1 MVGCSPYGRFTKHDN
16 QKVMQIDSRVIV
28 NGKKGRLI
36 WKDNDFINPHTN
48 EPHDILVKVKFE
60 DVTEVLRMSELTID
74 NDPIEETIK
83 SNMKAKINFNQFL
96 EIEKQLEIRYG
107 KITSV
112 ERMPKSDK
120 MLKLTVDFGTEE
132 RIVMTN
138 IGSSVED
145 LEVLLHKF
153 FPYITNLEPAKIMG
167 VISEAMIMVPTM
179 EDGTINL
186 GQNPLIG
193 NKLL

>member
-1 MVGCSPYGRFTKHDN
+1 ME
-16 QKVMQIDSRVIV
+16 IDSRVIV
-28 NGKKGRLI
+28 NGKKGKLI
-36 WKDNDFINPHTN
+36 WKDNPYIDPSTGK
-48 EPHDILVKVKFE
+48 PADILVKVKFE
-60 DVTEVLRMSELTID
+60 DETKFQRLSELEAD
-74 NDPIEETIK
+74 NSPIEKEIK
-83 SNMKAKINFNQFL
+83 SIMKAKINFSQFL

-107 KITSV
+107 KIVSA

-120 MLKLTVDFGTEE
+120 MLKLSVDFGTEV
-132 RIVMTN
+132 RTVMTN

-153 FPYITNLEPAKIMG
+153 FPYITNLEPVKIMG
-167 VISEAMIMVPTM
+167 VVSEAMIMVPTT
-179 EDGTINL
+179 EDGAINL

>member
-1 MVGCSPYGRFTKHDN
+1 ME
-16 QKVMQIDSRVIV
+16 IDSRVIV
-28 NGKKGRLI
+28 NGKKGKLVWR
-36 WKDNDFINPHTN
+36 DNDFINPQTN
-48 EPHDILVKVKFE
+48 LPHDILVKVKFE
-60 DVTEVLRMSELTID
+60 DKTEILRMSELTID
-74 NDPIEETIK
+74 TDPITEEIK
-83 SNMKAKINFNQFL
+83 SNMKAKINFGQFL

-107 KITSV
+107 KIISV

-120 MLKLTVDFGTEE
+120 MLKLSVDFGTEI
-132 RIVMTN
+132 RTVMTN

-167 VISEAMIMVPTM
+167 VVSEAMIMVPTT
-179 EDGTINL
+179 EDGAINL